1 MSQNP
6 TGKQP
11 RFTGWNLHSTMKG
24 VKFQR
29 WDDLEDYDR
38 LVWIQKFIY
47 DLIDPIDLRSPEE
60 RDSKS
65 HMFKKD
71 YRQVKLSRWKKAYK
85 EGTLGSNLDMI
96 EYYYEHEL
104 MKFQLSD
111 RQKTEIQR
119 NTELKC
125 LKRENQLLKE
135 KNKEYETIEAKYEDL
150 LWENMTLKQDK
161 EKVETRLQVVSDARD
176 RACEYIQQL
185 KRKINKLDRQI
196 QNLKN

>member
-1 MSQNP
+1 
-6 TGKQP
+6 
-11 RFTGWNLHSTMKG
+11 
-24 VKFQR
+24 
-29 WDDLEDYDR
+29 
-38 LVWIQKFIY
+38 
-47 DLIDPIDLRSPEE
+47 
-60 RDSKS
+60 
-65 HMFKKD
+65 
-71 YRQVKLSRWKKAYK
+71 
-85 EGTLGSNLDMI
+85 MI

-176 RACEYIQQL
+176 RACDYIQQL